1 MLFEENNEYTVN
13 DLITVEIEISTG
25 RSLAR
30 SSLKKKKSKLNNLR
44 TLPFRYNVRTERVVN
59 FGDVPVHRLTQT
71 NTELFISD
79 LKTKLG
85 YKNSTMIQYIDFLK
99 IMLARAYKDRLLDI
113 DIDLEEMS
121 KKYKRKIDEETDPD
135 PFTKTELSKLFPQPE
150 NISLEE
156 AVFMIMVTTGMR
168 VEEVMALS
176 HEAIDTNNRQINVE
190 LAVVEGY
197 YKKPK
202 SKAGHRQLPLETLTE
217 QAIDT
222 LKKAT
227 SKRPAKRLDIQMS
240 DPNKTRKEE
249 RHLIALNPKTSQFYC
264 QDYDFRNAFKR
275 LCKNRNVRYRGP
287 SHLRHTYASHLLSNG
302 VTIAEIASLLG
313 HSNEEVTTRYA
324 KWLPKL
330 AAITNDIRR
339 QQTLSD
345 MFGCTPSIEVAPPP
359 PPQTL
364 SEEEKELLNTY
375 RQMRQSIPDGLKI
388 TMNFSQVA

>member
-44 TLPFRYNVRTERVVN
+44 TRPFRYNVRTERVVN

-71 NTELFISD
+71 NIELFISD
-79 LKTKLG
+79 LKTG
-85 YKNSTMIQYIDFLK
+85 QRYRNSTMIQYIDFLK
-99 IMLARAYKDRLLDI
+99 AILARAYKDQLLKI
-113 DIDLEEMS
+113 DIDLQKMTL
-121 KKYKRKIDEETDPD
+121 KYRRKVYEETDPD
-135 PFTKTELSKLFPQPE
+135 PFTKTELSQLFPQPE

-156 AVFMIMVTTGMR
+156 AVFIIMVTTGMR

-176 HEAIDTNNRQINVE
+176 REAIDFNNRQISVE

-197 YKKPK
+197 YKKTK
-202 SKAGHRQLPLETLTE
+202 SKAGPRKLPLELLTE
-217 QAIDT
+217 QAIHV
-222 LKKAT
+222 LLKAT
-227 SKRPAKRLDIQMS
+227 SQRPARRLDIQMS
-240 DPNKTRKEE
+240 DSNKTKKEE

-302 VTIAEIASLLG
+302 VPIAEIASLLG
-313 HSNEEVTTRYA
+313 HSSEEVTTRYA
-324 KWLPKL
+324 KWLPVL
-330 AAITNDIRR
+330 APMTNDIRR

-345 MFGCTPSIEVAPPP
+345 MFGCSPSLAIA

-375 RQMRQSIPDGLKI
+375 RQMRQSIPNGLKI